1 MVQSLQHPLDV
12 IEYGDSAKA
21 QNIILEIVHNGKNFV
36 VGLSLK
42 PTVKGPVLEVN
53 SIRTVYPK
61 DNHEW
66 LKWITDG
73 KLLYVDKEK
82 IQPILTQQRTN
93 LADVEKNG
101 LDIDEV
107 AKVINSFENPQYYA
121 GAVKRF
127 RDPGMGLEESIT
139 KMKTDAM

>member
-1 MVQSLQHPLDV
+1 MVQSLQHPLAV
-12 IEYGDSAKA
+12 IEYGDSPKA
-21 QNIILEIVHNGKNFV
+21 QNIILEVVHNGKNFV

-73 KLLYVDKEK
+73 KLL
-82 IQPILTQQRTN
+82 
-93 LADVEKNG
+93 
-101 LDIDEV
+101 
-107 AKVINSFENPQYYA
+107 
-121 GAVKRF
+121 
-127 RDPGMGLEESIT
+127 
-139 KMKTDAM
+139 